1 MDGKPEEM
9 TMVSIKTLEKRYER
23 VLKMQRNDKARF
35 KPNSR
40 GDGYLTR
47 NERYQELLWQ
57 IEPILRKE
65 CGLSI

>member
-1 MDGKPEEM
+1 
-9 TMVSIKTLEKRYER
+9 MVSIKTLEKRYER

-35 KPNSR
+35 KPNPR

-47 NERYQELLWQ
+47 DERYQEILWQ

-65 CGLSI
+65 HGLSN